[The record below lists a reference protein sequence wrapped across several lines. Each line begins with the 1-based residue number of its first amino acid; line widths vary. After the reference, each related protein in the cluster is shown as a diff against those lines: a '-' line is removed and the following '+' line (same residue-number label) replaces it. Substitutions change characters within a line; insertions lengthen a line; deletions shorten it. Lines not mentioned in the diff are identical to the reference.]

1 MPMQLILTQD
11 VDNLGKAGELVAV
24 KSGYGRNFLVPKGLA
39 VTASK
44 QNMAEIEAKRK
55 RIASKVAKESKE
67 SAGIAERI
75 NGMTLQFE
83 RLFGEGDK
91 MFGSVSTK
99 DIVKQLEK
107 AGIEGVEA
115 HQIQLAGPV
124 RAEGKY
130 EAPVKLKAGVLA
142 TLKFWVVKQEQK
154 S

>member
-11 VDNLGKAGELVAV
+11 VDKLGKAGELVSV
-24 KSGYGRNFLVPKGLA
+24 KSGFGRNYLVPQGMAL
-39 VTASK
+39 TASK
-44 QNMAEIEAKRK
+44 QNMAELEAKQK

-67 SAGIAERI
+67 AGGLAERI

-107 AGIEGVEA
+107 AGLTGVEA
-115 HQIQLAGPV
+115 HQIHLTEQV
-124 RAEGKY
+124 KAEGKY
-130 EAPVKLKAGVLA
+130 EVSVKLKAGVTA
-142 TLKFWVVKQEQK
+142 ALKFRVVKQDK
-154 S
+154 K

>member
-11 VDNLGKAGELVAV
+11 VDKLGKAGELVSV
-24 KSGYGRNFLVPKGLA
+24 KSGFGRNYLVPKGMA

-44 QNMAEIEAKRK
+44 QNMSELEAKQK
-55 RIASKVAKESKE
+55 RIAAKVAKESKE
-67 SAGIAERI
+67 AAGLAERI

-107 AGIEGVEA
+107 AGLEGVEA
-115 HQIQLAGPV
+115 HQITLSEQIK
-124 RAEGKY
+124 AEGKY
-130 EAPVKLKAGVLA
+130 EVPVKLKAGVVA
-142 TLKFWVVKQEQK
+142 SLKFRVVKQDK
-154 S
+154 K

>member
-11 VDNLGKAGELVAV
+11 VNNLGKAGELVSV
-24 KSGYGRNFLVPKGLA
+24 KSGFGRNYLVPRGMA

-44 QNMAEIEAKRK
+44 QNMSELDAKRR

-67 SAGIAERI
+67 ATVLAERI

-91 MFGSVSTK
+91 MFGSVSAK
-99 DIVKQLEK
+99 DVVKQLEK

-115 HQIQLAGPV
+115 HQIQLAEQV

-130 EAPVKLKAGVLA
+130 EAPVKLKAGVQA
-142 TLKFWVVKQEQK
+142 TLKFRVVKQEK
-154 S
+154 K

>member
-11 VDNLGKAGELVAV
+11 VNNLGKAGELVTV
-24 KSGYGRNFLVPKGLA
+24 KSGFGRNYLVPQGMAL
-39 VTASK
+39 TASK
-44 QNMAEIEAKRK
+44 QNMAELEAKQK

-67 SAGIAERI
+67 AGGLAERI

-107 AGIEGVEA
+107 AGLTGVEA
-115 HQIQLAGPV
+115 HQIHLTEQV
-124 RAEGKY
+124 KAEGKY
-130 EAPVKLKAGVLA
+130 EVSVKLKAGVTA
-142 TLKFWVVKQEQK
+142 ALKFRVVKQDK
-154 S
+154 K